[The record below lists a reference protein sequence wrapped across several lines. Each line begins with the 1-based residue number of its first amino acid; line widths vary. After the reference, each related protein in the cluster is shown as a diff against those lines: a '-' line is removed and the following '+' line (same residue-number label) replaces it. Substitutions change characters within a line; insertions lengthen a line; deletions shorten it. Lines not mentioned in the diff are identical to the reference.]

1 MTRAFGRVHG
11 REHQIRT
18 RYCRTKA
25 GYGSICF
32 TKLACKH
39 FILRSVLIDNRA
51 LIAIF
56 SIVSFFSRQEGYLV
70 PIQVCTK
77 SGTSRYWVVAKLVRP
92 CMCPKARGFPIEQ
105 GW

>member
-1 MTRAFGRVHG
+1 MN
-11 REHQIRT
+11 IRSEPDT
-18 RYCRTKA
+18 AELKQVTD
-25 GYGSICF
+25 SNLF

-56 SIVSFFSRQEGYLV
+56 SIVSFFSRQEGYLI
-70 PIQVCTK
+70 PIQVCIK